1 MGEDMTAR
9 IRNPGRSRGGAA
21 LSRRTFGQLLV
32 GATAAA
38 AVPLILPARLL
49 GAEAPSNRLRVGQI
63 GCGRIAQV
71 HDVPAV
77 LKAGSADYVAVC
89 DLDSRRAADSK
100 EQIAAFYRKSGGVAP
115 ETSVYS
121 NYRELLAHPDLDAVV
136 ISTPD
141 HWHAQLV
148 AAAVLAGKDVYV
160 QKPFTMT
167 VAEGKLLRDLVA
179 RTGRIVQVG
188 SQQRSTP
195 QFRLACELVRSGRI
209 GQVRRVE
216 IGLPVDPT
224 QPDDPRQP
232 VPPNLQYDEWLGSTP
247 QVYYTEQRVHPQKGY
262 SRPGW
267 LRNESFCLG
276 MITGWGSH
284 HYDTMHWALDTE
296 LSGPGRVEARADFP
310 HNKIWNVHGAYRIDL
325 TYPGDVRVSVSD
337 KHPNGLK
344 FIGTEG
350 WIWVTREGQT
360 TASDPS
366 SPGTALPPLDA
377 SDHRLLAPDGL
388 SVQLPRS
395 DEHHRNWLESI
406 RSRREPIAPARIAHR
421 SGSACIVSWI
431 AMKLGRPVNWDV
443 RAEKFVNDSQ
453 ADALLAR
460 HERSPYGV
468 QHLVG
473 EQKWQP
479 TSKEVAVNLAGCN
492 ALVPAR

>member
-1 MGEDMTAR
+1 MTGR
-9 IRNPGRSRGGAA
+9 IRGSGRNERVNRVSRRAFGKSLVGAAAA
-21 LSRRTFGQLLV
+21 LSAGSLPLL
-32 GATAAA
+32 
-38 AVPLILPARLL
+38 IPARLL
-49 GAEAPSNRLRVGQI
+49 GAEAPSNRLRVAQI

-77 LKAGSADYVAVC
+77 LKSGLADYVAVC
-89 DLDSRRAADSK
+89 DLDSRRAAGSK
-100 EQIAAFYRKSGGVAP
+100 AQVEAFYRQSTAP
-115 ETSVYS
+115 APQVRTFSDYQ
-121 NYRELLAHPDLDAVV
+121 ELLSQPDLDAVV

-167 VAEGKLLRDLVA
+167 VAEGILLRDLIA
-179 RTGRIVQVG
+179 KTGRIVQVG
-188 SQQRSTP
+188 SQQRSTA
-195 QFRLACELVRSGRI
+195 QFRFACELVRSGRI
-209 GQVRRVE
+209 GAVRRVE
-216 IGLPVDPT
+216 IGLPIDPT

-232 VPPNLQYDEWLGSTP
+232 VPANLQYDPWLGCTP
-247 QVYYTEQRVHPQKGY
+247 QVYYTEQRVHPQHGY
-262 SRPGW
+262 GRPGW
-267 LRNESFCLG
+267 LRNESYCLG

-284 HYDTMHWALDTE
+284 HYDTMHWALNTE
-296 LSGPGRVEARADFP
+296 LSGPGRVEAKADFP
-310 HNKIWNVHGAYRIDL
+310 RNKIWNVHGAYQVEL

-344 FIGTEG
+344 FIGDEG

-377 SDHRLLAPDGL
+377 SDSRLLVAEGL

-395 DEHHRNWLESI
+395 DEHHKNWLECV

-431 AMKLGRPVNWDV
+431 AMKLGRPVTWDPSSE
-443 RAEKFVNDSQ
+443 RFVNDSQ
-453 ADALLAR
+453 ADAMLAR
-460 HERSPYGV
+460 HERAPYGV
-468 QHLVG
+468 HQLR
-473 EQKWQP
+473 E
-479 TSKEVAVNLAGCN
+479 A
-492 ALVPAR
+492 

>member
-1 MGEDMTAR
+1 MTAK
-9 IRNPGRSRGGAA
+9 IRGSVREERPNG
-21 LSRRTFGQLLV
+21 LSRRALSKLLAGAAVAASSASIPLLV
-32 GATAAA
+32 
-38 AVPLILPARLL
+38 PARLL

-71 HDVPAV
+71 HDVPSV
-77 LKAGSADYVAVC
+77 LKAGMADYVAVC

-100 EQIAAFYRKSGGVAP
+100 EQLSAFYRNSGAAAP
-115 ETSVYS
+115 PLQSYS
-121 NYRELLAHPDLDAVV
+121 DYRELLSHPDLDAVV

-167 VAEGKLLRDLVA
+167 IAEGILIRDLVA
-179 RTGRIVQVG
+179 KTGRIVQVG
-188 SQQRSTP
+188 SQQRSTA

-216 IGLPVDPT
+216 IGLPIDIT
-224 QPDDPRQP
+224 QGDDPQQP
-232 VPPNLQYDEWLGSTP
+232 IPANLEYDRWLGCTP
-247 QVYYTEQRVHPQKGY
+247 QVYYTEQRVHPQHGY
-262 SRPGW
+262 GRPGW
-267 LRNESFCLG
+267 LRNESYCLG

-284 HYDTMHWALDTE
+284 HYDTMHWALNTE
-296 LSGPGRVEARADFP
+296 LSGPRRVEAKADFP
-310 HNKIWNVHGAYRIDL
+310 RNKIWNVHGAYQVEL

-344 FIGTEG
+344 FIGDEG

-366 SPGTALPPLDA
+366 SQGVALPPLDA
-377 SDHRLLAPDGL
+377 SDSRLLVPEGL

-395 DEHHRNWLESI
+395 DEHHKNWLECV

-431 AMKLGRPVNWDV
+431 AMKLGRPVTWDPS
-443 RAEKFVNDSQ
+443 AERFVNDSQ

-460 HERSPYGV
+460 HERAPYGIH
-468 QHLVG
+468 QLR
-473 EQKWQP
+473 
-479 TSKEVAVNLAGCN
+479 AA
-492 ALVPAR
+492 